1 MFKSLLEEAKR
12 SFKKL
17 TKEIESIY
25 EKAGTDTIENEIV
38 TQALARYVNRDIQE
52 NKHRRFAELVKS
64 FVDWLKRLLINS
76 ADIVGDTV
84 YIDPTQLRNITLQQ
98 LSDLINAEDTR
109 FDINADS
116 DEILLHNSND
126 SIVKQ
131 MYDIGV
137 QMDTERQSYIN
148 SVLNQYTTNNPQA
161 SAADLSRIR
170 NNARKQFNI
179 DRSDRILH
187 DEQISLAQ
195 AFGL

>member
-1 MFKSLLEEAKR
+1 MLEEAKR

-148 SVLNQYTTNNPQA
+148 SVLNQYATNNPQA